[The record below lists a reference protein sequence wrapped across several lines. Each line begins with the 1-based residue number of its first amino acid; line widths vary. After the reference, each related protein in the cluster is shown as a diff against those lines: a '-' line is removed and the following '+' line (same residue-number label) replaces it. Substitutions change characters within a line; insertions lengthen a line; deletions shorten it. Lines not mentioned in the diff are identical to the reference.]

1 MTIVVVGA
9 AGLLG
14 AGTVVEWTTAGH
26 TVHGL
31 TRADLDVTDHH
42 RVLAVIEALAPDVV
56 INCTAYNKVD
66 DAEGE
71 PATALGINTW
81 AVRSL
86 AEAAERAGAV
96 FVHYSTDFVFD
107 GLTDRPYVEDDAPN
121 PQSAYGMSKLMGEWF
136 AQTTSR
142 APRSSGAP
150 QTARRLYGAPPTY
163 VLRVESL
170 FCGTAA
176 RSSLDSML
184 RKMRAGEPVTAFADR
199 TVSPSYVAD
208 VTRATRALVE
218 QGAPG
223 GTYHCVNDGTAT
235 WLDVAHYLRELAGLP
250 DAEIRGVP
258 SAAINLRAK
267 RPRFVALSNA
277 KLTSLA
283 IAMPTWQ
290 DAVARHMNS
299 ER

>member
-1 MTIVVVGA
+1 MTVVVVGA

-26 TVHGL
+26 VVRGL
-31 TRADLDVTDHH
+31 TRADLDVTDHP
-42 RVLAVIEALAPDVV
+42 RVLAVIAGLAPDLV

-71 PATALGINTW
+71 PTTALGINTW

-86 AEAAERAGAV
+86 AEAAGRAGAV

-107 GLTDRPYVEDDAPN
+107 GDTDRPYTEEDSPN

-150 QTARRLYGAPPTY
+150 QTARRLYGAPTSY

-170 FCGTAA
+170 FGGNAA
-176 RSSLDSML
+176 RSSLDTML
-184 RKMRAGEPVTAFADR
+184 RKMRAGESVTAFADR
-199 TVSPSYVAD
+199 TVSPSYVPD
-208 VTRATRALVE
+208 VARATRMLVE
-218 QGAPG
+218 QQAPG
-223 GTYHCVNDGTAT
+223 GTYHCVNSDMAT
-235 WLDVAHYLRELAGLP
+235 WLDVALCVRELAGLP
-250 DAEIRGVP
+250 DAEVRGVP
-258 SAAINLRAK
+258 SASVNLRAK
-267 RPRFVALSNA
+267 RPQFAAMSNA
-277 KLTSLA
+277 KLTSMG
-283 IAMPTWQ
+283 IRMPTWQ
-290 DAVARHMNS
+290 DAVRRHLS
-299 ER
+299 S